1 MEREAEDAREEKEL
15 DEGAPEEYAT
25 DERAVEDEY
34 SFVGAAPDEIK
45 TDFSL
50 EDGRELLVGFSSDE
64 LASTEESPQF
74 QTNPAAITVTAKT
87 PEECLYIGTSIEP
100 KTITRT

>member
-45 TDFSL
+45 TEFSL

-87 PEECLYIGTSIEP
+87 PEECL
-100 KTITRT
+100 